1 MSLGS
6 LQYNAYEHAWKYVM
20 LAKRTGHEKLWEC
33 LTSYSDRYASML
45 ANAGVIPL
53 FSFLASRAG
62 RVLHF
67 LGQTGPDGIDLKS
80 LERYLD
86 GDASGKV
93 AHAIIFDCYARWLI
107 KRLKIMDEVE
117 YGGDPLGILRAL
129 IEKTRNVGLT
139 ELVFSELSNV
149 AIALK
154 NLAAGEFES

>member
-6 LQYNAYEHAWKYVM
+6 LHYNAYEHAWKYVM
-20 LAKRTGHEKLWEC
+20 LAKRTGREQLWEC

-62 RVLHF
+62 KVLSL

-80 LERYLD
+80 LERYLED
-86 GDASGKV
+86 DASGKV
-93 AHAIIFDCYARWLI
+93 AHAMIFDCYARWLI
-107 KRLKIMDEVE
+107 KRLKIMDEAE
-117 YGGDPLGILRAL
+117 YCCGPLGILRAL
-129 IEKTRNVGLT
+129 IEKTRDVGYT
-139 ELVFSELSNV
+139 ELVLSELSKV

-154 NLAAGEFES
+154 YLAAGEFES